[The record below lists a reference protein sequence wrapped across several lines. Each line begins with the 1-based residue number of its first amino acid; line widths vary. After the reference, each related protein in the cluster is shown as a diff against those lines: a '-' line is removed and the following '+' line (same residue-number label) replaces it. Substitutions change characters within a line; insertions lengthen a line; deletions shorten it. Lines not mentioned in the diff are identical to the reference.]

1 MNNENLFE
9 MATLDAL
16 GLLDAEERRAFEDA
30 FQSASPA
37 LKEELRREQR
47 RLTNLENVLPDVAP
61 PASLR
66 DRVLVAVRDAMSAMA
81 PSRAGDVIAKIGS
94 PEWSIRRAVSPV
106 WRAACI
112 GFATATVVL
121 IAVGFSMRDTLDATM
136 YDSLNRDLTQLIT
149 QDLGHEFADRLL
161 SPASHKV
168 SFEAAEEGLR
178 AQAAILIDPE
188 SKTAY
193 LVTRD
198 LPRMDG
204 EYKLVVVN
212 DAGET
217 QSLLASFGVSGKMN
231 GLVIQTP
238 IEAGTPLAIIPP
250 AARSDSA
257 APLLFSL

>member
-30 FQSASPA
+30 FQAASPE

-47 RLTNLENVLPDVAP
+47 RLTSLEATLPDVAP

-66 DRVLVAVRDAMSAMA
+66 DRVLLAVRDAMSAMA
-81 PSRAGDVIAKIGS
+81 PSRASGVIAKIGS

-106 WRAACI
+106 WRAACL

-121 IAVGFSMRDTLDATM
+121 IAVGFYMRDTLDATM
-136 YDSLNRDLTQLIT
+136 YDSLNRDLIVMLN
-149 QDLGHEFADRLL
+149 QDLGTEFTDRLL
-161 SPASHKV
+161 SPASQKV
-168 SFEAAEEGLR
+168 SFRAADDGLT

-198 LPRMDG
+198 LPVMDG
-204 EYKLVVVN
+204 DYKLVVVN

-217 QSLLASFGVSGKMN
+217 QRLLASFGVSGKMN
-231 GLVIQTP
+231 GTLITAP
-238 IEAGTPLAIIPP
+238 IEAGAPLAIIPP
-250 AARSDSA
+250 AARAGNA

>member
-16 GLLDAEERRAFEDA
+16 GLLDTEERRAFEEA
-30 FQSASPA
+30 FQAASPA

-47 RLTNLENVLPDVAP
+47 RLTALESTLPEVTP
-61 PASLR
+61 PATLR
-66 DRVLVAVRDAMSAMA
+66 DRVLMAVREAMTAMA
-81 PSRAGDVIAKIGS
+81 PSRASGVIAKIGS

-106 WRAACI
+106 WRAACL

-121 IAVGFSMRDTLDATM
+121 IAVGFYMRDTLDATM

-149 QDLGHEFADRLL
+149 QDLGNEFADRLL

-168 SFEAAEEGLR
+168 SFQPVDGVR

-198 LPRMDG
+198 LPAMDG

-231 GLVIQTP
+231 GMVIESH
-238 IEAGTPLAIIPP
+238 IEAGAPLAIIPP
-250 AARSDSA
+250 VARNEKA
-257 APLLFSL
+257 TPVLFSL